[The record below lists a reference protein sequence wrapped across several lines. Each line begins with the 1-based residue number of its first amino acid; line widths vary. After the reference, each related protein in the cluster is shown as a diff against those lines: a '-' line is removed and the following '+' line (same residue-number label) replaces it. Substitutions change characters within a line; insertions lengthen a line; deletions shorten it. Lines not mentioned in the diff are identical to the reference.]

1 MQDAISSQISLCVN
15 FCDIMASWDLFVTNC
30 KILQWRKINWPFLY
44 LEFEI
49 LMIPFLKLNS
59 RGFFCFFFVFFC
71 FVQSR
76 VLESLIGSVRPRSPS
91 FFWSFPKKVQ
101 PTWWRWASHRLE
113 GVVWKC
119 TTDVPELQFLICEA
133 FKSLLG
139 FPALGKKIYL
149 YLLHTSTRGMEIGV
163 GLQSF

>member
-1 MQDAISSQISLCVN
+1 M
-15 FCDIMASWDLFVTNC
+15 FFLFV
-30 KILQWRKINWPFLY
+30 
-44 LEFEI
+44 E
-49 LMIPFLKLNS
+49 
-59 RGFFCFFFVFFC
+59 
-71 FVQSR
+71 SR

-149 YLLHTSTRGMEIGV
+149 YLHLLEEWRLVLVYRAFKLQLPSPSFMRGQDLAHCYAIFLCSLDVEIYHSVATLYMRWG
-163 GLQSF
+163 GLTALGLAAAVSKAPPFCFDKGIIR